1 MRLLPPSYLFAAIV
15 LQLVLHFFLPIGTL
29 FSGLWRLLGLIPLA
43 IGLVLNLRADAALHK
58 ANTTVKPDEAPRE
71 LVTAGPYGFSRH
83 PMYLGFVLILFGV
96 AALLGSVTPLL
107 VVPIFGAAMEMVF
120 IRKEEQTMAATFGN
134 RWTEYR
140 SRVRRW
146 F

>member
-1 MRLLPPSYLFAAIV
+1 
-15 LQLVLHFFLPIGTL
+15 
-29 FSGLWRLLGLIPLA
+29 
-43 IGLVLNLRADAALHK
+43 
-58 ANTTVKPDEAPRE
+58 
-71 LVTAGPYGFSRH
+71 
-83 PMYLGFVLILFGV
+83 MYLGFVLILFGV